1 VIADLYEA
9 VAAAGRYLLAP
20 LVASRLPALRVRGR
34 TARGR
39 AGSLI
44 LVGRRAVLTA
54 LRRNI
59 LPVEMEGHE
68 LQPLSL
74 ARLSRDLARLER
86 EADLVVVRVPRLIAD
101 LVRGGSSIVMPESVG
116 MRASIA
122 EIEARRRGST
132 SVISAER
139 GVRRAGLAPRQSE
152 DPRDFDLFYDSMYVP
167 FARARFEDAAVVRSR
182 EALRRRLRK
191 GSLFWVE
198 QAGRPV
204 AGYLVERQGRVLHL
218 LIFGTDLDPVLA
230 RELGLMSAIRLFATE
245 HAAAT
250 GAEFL
255 DLGGSLPWLR
265 DGSLR
270 SKHLWGANLVRRRW
284 SNGALLVRWASWNP
298 TVSAFIGLAPMVRS
312 TAKGWE
318 ALCTVPRD
326 GPATAEAAADTARR
340 LAVGGLA
347 RLGVIAE
354 CGWAGFGPPT
364 TTPPLVLLE
373 PGSSHAVQRERSA
386 RSSQAQGSHR

>member
-1 VIADLYEA
+1 VIAELYEA
-9 VAAAGRYLLAP
+9 AAAAGRYLLAP

-34 TARGR
+34 TAGGR

-54 LRRNI
+54 LRRNV
-59 LPVEMEGHE
+59 LLVEMESQE

-74 ARLSRDLARLER
+74 ARLSRDLARLEG
-86 EADLVVVRVPRLIAD
+86 EADLVVLRVPRLIAD
-101 LVRGGSSIVMPESVG
+101 LAQGGTSIVMPESVG
-116 MRASIA
+116 MRAPIA

-139 GVRRAGLAPRQSE
+139 RVRRAGLAPRQSE

-167 FARARFEDAAVVRSR
+167 FARTRFQDAAVVRSR
-182 EALRRRLRK
+182 EALRRRLRN

-204 AGYLVERQGRVLHL
+204 AGYLVERQDRVLHL
-218 LIFGTDLDPVLA
+218 LIFGTDVDPVLA

-284 SNGALLVRWASWNP
+284 SNGALLVRWPAWNP
-298 TVSAFIGLAPMVRS
+298 TVSAFIGLAPMVRG
-312 TAKGWE
+312 AGKGWE

-354 CGWAGFGPPT
+354 CGWAGLAPPPA
-364 TTPPLVLLE
+364 TPPLVLLE
-373 PGSSHAVQRERSA
+373 PGSSHAVQCERSA
-386 RSSQAQGSHR
+386 RSSQAQGSQR

>member
-1 VIADLYEA
+1 MT
-9 VAAAGRYLLAP
+9 
-20 LVASRLPALRVRGR
+20 SRLPALRVRGR
-34 TARGR
+34 TAEGR

-44 LVGRRAVLTA
+44 LAGRRAVLTA
-54 LRRNI
+54 LRRNV
-59 LPVEMEGHE
+59 LPVEIESQE

-86 EADLVVVRVPRLIAD
+86 EADLVVLRVPRLIAD
-101 LVRGGSSIVMPESVG
+101 LAQGGSSIVMPESVG
-116 MRASIA
+116 MCAPIA

-139 GVRRAGLAPRQSE
+139 RVRRAGLAPRQSE

-167 FARARFEDAAVVRSR
+167 FARARFQDAAVVRSR
-182 EALRRRLRK
+182 EALRRRLRT

-198 QAGRPV
+198 QAGGPV

-218 LIFGTDLDPVLA
+218 LIFGTDVDPVLA

-284 SNGALLVRWASWNP
+284 SNGALLVRWTAWNP
-298 TVSAFIGLAPMVRS
+298 TVSAFIGLAPMVRG
-312 TAKGWE
+312 AGEGWE
-318 ALCTVPRD
+318 ALCVVPPD
-326 GPATAEAAADTARR
+326 GPATPEAAADTARR
-340 LAVGGLA
+340 LAVDGLA

-354 CGWAGFGPPT
+354 CGWAGLGPPT

-386 RSSQAQGSHR
+386 RSSQAQGSQR